1 MNELIERVAKLPN
14 NQKIGIV
21 VLLYL
26 LVAVGYY
33 FLLYAPQAETLV
45 GLQTTHEQ
53 LLREKQETQAIAD
66 NLESFRLEVE
76 ELNEELNRALKAL
89 PNERNFDQLMSRME
103 TLAKRIGLEVV
114 LLEPRP
120 DVPKGFYAEVPFR
133 VEVQGSYH
141 EVALFFYRLGTMARI
156 VNVQDITMGSPDVK
170 GGKVMLKTT
179 AIATTYRFLDEA
191 ERNQAAAN
199 KKRRH

>member
-14 NQKIGIV
+14 NQKIGV
-21 VLLYL
+21 VVAIYV

-33 FLLYAPQAETLV
+33 FLLWVPQGETLTA
-45 GLQTTHEQ
+45 LQETHARLETE
-53 LLREKQETQAIAD
+53 RAETQAIAD

-103 TLAKRIGLEVV
+103 TLAKRIGLDVL

-120 DVPKGFYAEVPFR
+120 DVFKDFYAEVPFR
-133 VEVQGSYH
+133 LEVMGSYH

-156 VNVQDITMGSPDVK
+156 VNVQDIGMGQPETK
-170 GGKVMLKTT
+170 NGKVVLKTT
-179 AIATTYRFLDEA
+179 AIATTYRFLDEE
-191 ERNQAAAN
+191 ERAKAA
-199 KKRRH
+199 KKKGKK